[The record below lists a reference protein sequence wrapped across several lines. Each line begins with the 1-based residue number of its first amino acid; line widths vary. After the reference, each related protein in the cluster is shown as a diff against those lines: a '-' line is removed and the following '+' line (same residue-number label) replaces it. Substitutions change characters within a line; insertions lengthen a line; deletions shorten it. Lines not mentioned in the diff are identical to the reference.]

1 MQEQARRF
9 MVRIFQEEMG
19 QKMQRASK
27 RLDETDHA
35 CIKSPHED
43 GIALVLLLL
52 IPCTCQMT
60 ERGAMVS
67 AFPPS

>member
-52 IPCTCQMT
+52 IP
-60 ERGAMVS
+60 
-67 AFPPS
+67 